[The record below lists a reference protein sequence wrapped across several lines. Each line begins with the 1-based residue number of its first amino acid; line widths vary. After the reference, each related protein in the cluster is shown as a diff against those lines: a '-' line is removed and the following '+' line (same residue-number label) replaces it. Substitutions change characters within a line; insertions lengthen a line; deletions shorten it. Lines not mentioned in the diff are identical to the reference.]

1 MGKKKPARPAGT
13 EAAAAP
19 SSSSAT
25 LRPVLADTKTSVKR
39 AHEEPSSLTKALM
52 EEREF
57 IGIFP
62 FPTWSIRLLVS
73 ILAVALVLH
82 SCWQAYVI
90 RMYPVTVYGYLI
102 HEFDPWFNYRA
113 AEYMSEHGWTAF
125 FHWFD
130 YMSWYPLGR
139 PVGSTTYPGLQFT
152 AVAIHRTL
160 AALGVHMSLNDV
172 CVLIPAWFG
181 SIATLLVALMAYEV
195 SESLSVTAVASLS
208 FAIVPA
214 HLMRSMA
221 GEFDN
226 ECIALAA
233 MLLTFYLWTRSL
245 RTPSSWPIGALV
257 GVAYGYMVAAWGGYI
272 FVLNMVALHAGV
284 AALVDW
290 ARNTYSPAL
299 LRSYALFYVVG
310 TALATR
316 VPPVGMAPFHSLEQ
330 LGALVVLLFLCGHSL
345 CEMQRLRAGVE
356 RFSKRGVALLIRIYA
371 AFFVAVVVVALCA
384 PAGFV
389 EPLSLQA
396 YKMIRSVPQTGNP
409 LVDITLAEDASNLV
423 MAWRMLLFPFFG
435 WMIGLSVFLTS
446 LTEQYTYGKCFLL
459 LYGLVGLYFSTKAV
473 RMIVMVAPA
482 ACVFSGVVFDWV
494 LNFALDGLFW
504 TKTPPEEETR
514 EQNAVQTAGNR
525 DQPHKI
531 EEVEAL
537 QRKRMEDWTS
547 KNVKRFMLHT
557 MPFMVLVFLIRLS
570 GFVEDVNEITEQLSA
585 PGIVFPNDPSSML
598 EGDVIDDYYKGF
610 VWLRDNTP
618 EDARVLAW
626 FDYGYQ
632 ITGISNRTSLA
643 DGNTWNHEHIATIG
657 KMLTSPVVEAHSLV
671 RHMAD
676 YVLVFTGST
685 LFSDV
690 DRSPL
695 LARMA
700 NSVYHDI
707 CPNDPLCRHFGFK
720 KKLKVPAKR
729 RSRHTLASEVE
740 AEDEAAV
747 EYEPTPLLARSLL
760 YKMHANGTMDGVDLD
775 ASRFQHA
782 FTSERGLVRIYKVMN
797 VSRESKRWVADPAN
811 RVCNPPGSWI
821 CPGQYPPAKEI
832 QDMLA
837 RQRPN
842 FQDLVDAYEEEKAET
857 LNQEYGNAGDEM

>member
-1 MGKKKPARPAGT
+1 MPAKAARDIQAQKNGKPPSLVEVKITSWPNAARAFHV
-13 EAAAAP
+13 
-19 SSSSAT
+19 
-25 LRPVLADTKTSVKR
+25 LRTALIVLSMLIT
-39 AHEEPSSLTKALM
+39 M
-52 EEREF
+52 F
-57 IGIFP
+57 IAFQ
-62 FPTWSIRLLVS
+62 TRLLS
-73 ILAVALVLH
+73 IK
-82 SCWQAYVI
+82 I
-90 RMYPVTVYGYLI
+90 YGYII

-139 PVGSTTYPGLQFT
+139 PVGSTTYPGLQLT

-181 SIATLLVALMAYEV
+181 SIATLLVALMAFEM
-195 SESLSVTAVASLS
+195 SSSGITAVIAAFTFMTL
-208 FAIVPA
+208 PA

-330 LGALVVLLFLCGHSL
+330 LGALGVLIFLCGL
-345 CEMQRLRAGVE
+345 QVCEVLRRRAAVAVRSRKNMQIRVRVFGVMAGVA
-356 RFSKRGVALLIRIYA
+356 ALV
-371 AFFVAVVVVALCA
+371 VAVLA
-384 PAGFV
+384 PTGYFG
-389 EPLSLQA
+389 PLSSRVRALFVQHT
-396 YKMIRSVPQTGNP
+396 RTGNP
-409 LVDITLAEDASNLV
+409 LVDSVAEHQQTSPQAYEFFLDFTYPLWLCGA
-423 MAWRMLLFPFFG
+423 AAQLLC
-435 WMIGLSVFLTS
+435 L
-446 LTEQYTYGKCFLL
+446 
-459 LYGLVGLYFSTKAV
+459 
-473 RMIVMVAPA
+473 
-482 ACVFSGVVFDWV
+482 
-494 LNFALDGLFW
+494 
-504 TKTPPEEETR
+504 
-514 EQNAVQTAGNR
+514 R
-525 DQPHKI
+525 DSERSYAK
-531 EEVEAL
+531 L
-537 QRKRMEDWTS
+537 
-547 KNVKRFMLHT
+547 
-557 MPFMVLVFLIRLS
+557 FMVLYSFAAYYFSGRMARLMVLAGPAS
-570 GFVEDVNEITEQLSA
+570 SA
-585 PGIVFPNDPSSML
+585 MAAGLLGIVYEWCWAQLTGWTSPDSQNR
-598 EGDVIDDYYKGF
+598 EDDYGKSSAGAQKAERKVCPAQYKEPKAGKRADISSVASEQDGAASHILAGVTNRSLVRALKTRADALPLVIRIGAAVLIIAASVGSPIIHKF
-610 VWLRDNTP
+610 QQRCMSSAFSFANPRLMFEAQLRTGERVMIRDYPEAYLWLKANTP
-618 EDARVLAW
+618 EDARVLSW
-626 FDYGYQ
+626 WDYGYQ
-632 ITGISNRTSLA
+632 ITGIGNRTSLA

-676 YVLVFTGST
+676 YVLIWAGQGGD
-685 LFSDV
+685 LGK
-690 DRSPL
+690 SPHM
-695 LARMA
+695 ARIG
-700 NSVYHDI
+700 NSVYRDI
-707 CPNDPLCRHFGFK
+707 CPNDPLCRHFGFFD
-720 KKLKVPAKR
+720 R
-729 RSRHTLASEVE
+729 
-740 AEDEAAV
+740 
-747 EYEPTPLLARSLL
+747 EYRKPTPTMRASLL
-760 YKMHANGTMDGVDLD
+760 YNLHEHSRAPGVEVDPAL
-775 ASRFQHA
+775 FQEVY
-782 FTSERGLVRIYKVMN
+782 TSKYGLVRIYKVMN

-837 RQRPN
+837 HRVDFEQLEN
-842 FQDLVDAYEEEKAET
+842 FNRKRNDSYYRAYMARSRMTGEV
-857 LNQEYGNAGDEM
+857 